1 MPLKEN
7 IQVKNSL
14 KHFFGFDKFKG
25 RQEEIINT
33 LMAGKDTIV
42 IMPTGGGKSMCY
54 QLPALMSEGV
64 AIVVSPLIALM
75 KNQVDLL
82 RGYASDD
89 SIAHFYNSSLT
100 KTEKEKVLNDVSDL
114 KTKILYLAPETLT
127 KEDTIEFFK
136 SVTVSFVAVD
146 EAHCISE
153 WGHDFRPEY
162 RNIRKMI
169 DAIGDNI
176 PMIALTATATPK
188 VQSDLLKTLK
198 MEEPAIFIDSFNRSK
213 LFYEVRPKKN
223 DASVMKNI
231 IGFIRNKP
239 GKSGIIYAINRKTTE
254 KIAEILHIND
264 ISAAPYHAGLDSKTR
279 SRTQDDFLMERID
292 VVVATIAFGM
302 GIDKPDIRYVIHYDL
317 PKSLE
322 NYYQETGRAGR
333 DGMGG
338 DCLCYY
344 NYKDVNKLE
353 HLLKDKMVS
362 ERLRGMQ
369 LIDETVAFIES
380 AICRRKFI
388 LHYFGEDYKKD
399 NCKQCDN
406 CKNPKE
412 KIDASEDLKTLMNS
426 INLTHQKF
434 DINYISKFLAGAK
447 SNEIVEY
454 GHNKLSQYG
463 AFKDKDKQYIHG
475 LIRQAIIANFLNKDI
490 EQYGILKFTEKGE
503 KFLENPTPFEFTKNH
518 DYKEEASNITTTAKS
533 GNVLDNKLLKQL
545 IDLRKEIASSLN
557 LAPYIIFQESSIED
571 MATMYPISL
580 KDLENIQGVSKGKAE
595 KYGGE
600 FIELIKEYVEDNDIE
615 RIEDLVVRTSK
626 KNSSDKIRIIQ
637 YIDKKMPIEDIARN
651 SSKKIQEVLDE
662 IESIIN
668 SGTKL
673 DIAYCVYEVLDEE
686 IVADLYEYF
695 KEADTDS
702 LDEAYKKFE
711 GDDLEY
717 EYLQMVRIMFMNEIA
732 N

>member
-1 MPLKEN
+1 MIIKGNLSIKD
-7 IQVKNSL
+7 SL
-14 KHFFGFDKFKG
+14 KKYFGFTKFKG
-25 RQEEIINT
+25 RQEEIITT
-33 LMAGKDTIV
+33 LLDGKDTIV

-64 AIVVSPLIALM
+64 AIVISPLIALM

-100 KTEKEKVLNDVSDL
+100 KTEKTKVLNDVSDR
-114 KTKILYLAPETLT
+114 KTKILYIAPETLT
-127 KEDTIEFFK
+127 KDDTIEFFNTVK
-136 SVTVSFVAVD
+136 VSFVAVD

-169 DAIGDNI
+169 DAIGSDI

-198 MEEPAIFIDSFNRSK
+198 MIEPAIFIDSFNRSN
-213 LFYEVRPKKN
+213 LYYEIRPKKN
-223 DASVMKNI
+223 ENSVMKNI
-231 IGFIRNKP
+231 IGFIRNRAN
-239 GKSGIIYAINRKTTE
+239 KSGIIYAINRKTTE
-254 KIAEILHIND
+254 KIAEVLQLND
-264 ISAAPYHAGLDSKTR
+264 INAEPYHAGLDSKTR
-279 SRTQDDFLMERID
+279 SRTQDNFLMERTD

-302 GIDKPDIRYVIHYDL
+302 GIDKPDIRFVIHYDL

-338 DCLCYY
+338 DCVCYY

-380 AICRRKFI
+380 SICRRKFI
-388 LHYFGEDYKKD
+388 LHYFGENYKKD
-399 NCKQCDN
+399 NCEQCDN
-406 CKNPKE
+406 CRNPKE
-412 KIDASEDLKTLMNS
+412 KIDASVDLNTLFEA
-426 INLTHQKF
+426 INITHQKF
-434 DINYISKFLAGAK
+434 DITYMSKFLSGAK

-454 GHNKLSQYG
+454 GHNKLKQYG

-475 LIRQAIIANFLNKDI
+475 LMRQAIVANYLKKDI
-490 EQYGILKFTEKGE
+490 EQYGILKFTDKGKKALEKPI
-503 KFLENPTPFEFTKNH
+503 KFEFTKNH
-518 DYKEEASNITTTAKS
+518 DYKDEATNIVSGKS
-533 GNVLDNKLLKQL
+533 GNVLDDRLFKQL
-545 IDLRKEIASSLN
+545 LDLRKEIASSLS
-557 LAPYIIFQESSIED
+557 LPPYVIFQEASLED
-571 MATMYPISL
+571 MATLYPICL
-580 KDLENIQGVSKGKAE
+580 KDLENVQGVSTGKAE
-595 KYGGE
+595 KYGQE
-600 FIELIKEYVEDNDIE
+600 FVDLIADYVEENDIV
-615 RIEDLVVRTSK
+615 RIEDIVVRTSK
-626 KNSSDKIRIIQ
+626 KNSSDKIRIIK
-637 YIDKKMPIEDIARN
+637 YVDKKLPIEDIARN
-651 SSKKIQEVLDE
+651 SSKKVTEILDE

-673 DIAYCVYEVLDEE
+673 DISYAVLDVLDEE
-686 IVADLYEYF
+686 IVEELIDYF
-695 KEADTDS
+695 KEAETGS
-702 LDEAYKKFE
+702 LDEAYNEFE
-711 GDDLEY
+711 EDDLEY
-717 EYLQMVRIMFMNEIA
+717 EHLQMVRIMFMNEVA

>member
-1 MPLKEN
+1 MTIKDN
-7 IQVKNSL
+7 ITVKGSL
-14 KHFFGFDKFKG
+14 KQYFGFDKFKG

-64 AIVVSPLIALM
+64 AIVISPLIALM

-100 KTEKEKVLNDVSDL
+100 KTEKEKVLNDVTDL
-114 KTKILYLAPETLT
+114 NTKILYIAPETLT

-136 SVTVSFVAVD
+136 SVEVSFVAVD

-198 MEEPAIFIDSFNRSK
+198 MEEPAIFIDSFNRSN
-213 LFYEVRPKKN
+213 LFYEIRPKKN

-254 KIAEILHIND
+254 KIAEMLQIND

-338 DCLCYY
+338 DCVCYY

-380 AICRRKFI
+380 TICRRKFI
-388 LHYFGEDYKKD
+388 LHYFGEDYKSN
-399 NCKQCDN
+399 NCGQCDN
-406 CKNPKE
+406 CKTPKE
-412 KIDASEDLKTLMNS
+412 KIDATEDLKILMEA

-434 DINYISKFLAGAK
+434 DISYIAKFLAGAK

-454 GHNKLSQYG
+454 GHNKLQQYG
-463 AFKDKDKQYIHG
+463 AFEDKDKQYIQG
-475 LIRQAIIANFLNKDI
+475 LIRQSIVANYLKKDI
-490 EQYGILKFTEKGE
+490 EQYGVLKFTEKGNE
-503 KFLENPTPFEFTKNH
+503 FLANPTPFQFTKNH
-518 DYKEEASNITTTAKS
+518 DYKEEASNIVTTPKS
-533 GNVLDNKLLKQL
+533 GHVLDDNLLKQL

-557 LAPYIIFQESSIED
+557 LAPYIIFQESSIQD

-595 KYGGE
+595 KYGKE
-600 FIELIKEYVEDNDIE
+600 FIELIKDYVEDNKIE

-651 SSKKIQEVLDE
+651 SSKRVPEVLDE

-673 DIAYCVYEVLDEE
+673 DISYCVYDVLDEE
-686 IVADLYEYF
+686 IVTDLYEYF

-702 LDEAYKKFE
+702 LDDAYTEFE
-711 GDDLEY
+711 DDDLDY
-717 EYLQMVRIMFMNEIA
+717 EHLQMVRIMFMNEIA

>member
-1 MPLKEN
+1 MTIKDN
-7 IQVKNSL
+7 ITVKGSL
-14 KHFFGFDKFKG
+14 KQYFGFDKFKG

-64 AIVVSPLIALM
+64 AIVISPLIALM

-100 KTEKEKVLNDVSDL
+100 KTEKEKVLNDVTDL
-114 KTKILYLAPETLT
+114 NTKILYIAPETLT

-136 SVTVSFVAVD
+136 SVEVSFVAVD

-198 MEEPAIFIDSFNRSK
+198 MEEPAIFIDSFNRSN
-213 LFYEVRPKKN
+213 LFYEIRPKKN
-223 DASVMKNI
+223 DTSVMKNI

-254 KIAEILHIND
+254 KIAEMLQIND

-338 DCLCYY
+338 DCVCYY

-380 AICRRKFI
+380 TICRRKFI
-388 LHYFGEDYKKD
+388 LHYFGEDYKSN
-399 NCKQCDN
+399 NCGQCDN

-412 KIDASEDLKTLMNS
+412 KIDATEDLKILMEA

-434 DINYISKFLAGAK
+434 DISYIAKFLAGAK

-454 GHNKLSQYG
+454 GHNKLQQYG
-463 AFKDKDKQYIHG
+463 AFEDKDKQYIQG
-475 LIRQAIIANFLNKDI
+475 LIRQSIVANYLKKDI
-490 EQYGILKFTEKGE
+490 EQYGVLKFTEKGNE
-503 KFLENPTPFEFTKNH
+503 FLANPTPFQFTKNH
-518 DYKEEASNITTTAKS
+518 DYKEEASNIVTTPKS
-533 GNVLDNKLLKQL
+533 GHVLDDNLLKQL

-557 LAPYIIFQESSIED
+557 LAPYIIFQESSIQD

-595 KYGGE
+595 KYGKE
-600 FIELIKEYVEDNDIE
+600 FIELIKYYVEDNKIE

-651 SSKKIQEVLDE
+651 SSKRVPEVLDE

-673 DIAYCVYEVLDEE
+673 DISYCVYDVLDEE
-686 IVADLYEYF
+686 IVTDLYEYF

-702 LDEAYKKFE
+702 LDDAYTEFE
-711 GDDLEY
+711 DDDLDY
-717 EYLQMVRIMFMNEIA
+717 EHLQMVRIMFMNEIA